1 MNIKKELFYKEY
13 THRENEVLRAP
24 YNPEL
29 EFYSVIRLGDVE
41 KVRKLCK
48 EPLHTKVGMGMLS
61 EDSLQ
66 NIKYHFTITTA
77 MVARYC
83 IEGGM
88 DLSQAYGLSDFY
100 ILKADKCTSVEDVST
115 LHAIMCEDYA
125 QKMKNLRK
133 KKVSSIHIAKCID
146 YIYDNLHTRIT
157 VKQLVELTDLS
168 SSYLS
173 RLFKK
178 ETGISISQY
187 IQTCKIE
194 TAQNMLVYSEHSLAQ
209 ISATLAFS
217 SQSYFNEVF
226 KKHTGLTPLE
236 YRSLNFRAT
245 EINGIN
251 K

>member
-1 MNIKKELFYKEY
+1 MKMKEEIFYKEY
-13 THRENEVLRAP
+13 TRRENEVLRAP

-29 EFYSVIRLGDVE
+29 EFYSVIKFGDVE
-41 KVRKLCK
+41 KTRELCK
-48 EPLHTKVGMGMLS
+48 EPLHTKEGMGILS
-61 EDSLQ
+61 EDPLQ
-66 NIKYHFTITTA
+66 NMKYHFTITTA
-77 MVARYC
+77 IVARYC

-88 DLSQAYGLSDFY
+88 DLPQAYGLSDFY
-100 ILKADKCTSVEDVST
+100 ILKVDKYKTVEDISA

-125 QKMKNLRK
+125 KHMKDLRK
-133 KKVSSIHIAKCID
+133 KKVSSIHIVKCID
-146 YIYDNLHTRIT
+146 YIYDHLHTRIT
-157 VKQLVELTDLS
+157 VKLLAKITGVS
-168 SSYLS
+168 SPYLS

-194 TAQNMLVYSEHSLAQ
+194 TAQNMLIYSEHSLAQ

-236 YRSLNFRAT
+236 YRSLNLHAT
-245 EINGIN
+245 RINGMC
-251 K
+251 

>member
-1 MNIKKELFYKEY
+1 MKIKEEIFYKEY
-13 THRENEVLRAP
+13 TRRENEVLRAP

-29 EFYSVIRLGDVE
+29 EFYSVIKLGDIKKTRE
-41 KVRKLCK
+41 LCK
-48 EPLHTKVGMGMLS
+48 EPLHTKEGLGMLS
-61 EDSLQ
+61 EDPLQ
-66 NIKYHFTITTA
+66 NIKYHFTITIA

-100 ILKADKCTSVEDVST
+100 ILKVDKCISVEDISY

-125 QKMKNLRK
+125 KHMKKLRK

-146 YIYDNLHTRIT
+146 YIYDHLHTRIT
-157 VKQLVELTDLS
+157 VKQLAELRGIS

-194 TAQNMLVYSEHSLAQ
+194 TAQNMLIYSEHSLAQ
-209 ISATLAFS
+209 ISTTLAFS

-226 KKHTGLTPLE
+226 KKNTGLTPLE
-236 YRSLNFRAT
+236 YRSMNLRSTKISTF
-245 EINGIN
+245 
-251 K
+251 